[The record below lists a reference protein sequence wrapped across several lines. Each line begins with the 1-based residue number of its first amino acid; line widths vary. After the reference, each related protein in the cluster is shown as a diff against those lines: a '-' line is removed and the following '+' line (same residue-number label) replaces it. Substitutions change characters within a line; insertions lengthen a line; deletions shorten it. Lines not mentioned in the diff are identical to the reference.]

1 MIISVIKEDLE
12 KLIPKCPEIN
22 EIIKK
27 SQVIIDGIYEYDIKE
42 ILECNEVFDIINTP
56 KDELCKYIT
65 QHCINGTSGRVIEE
79 MMDDLADNIYYYLG
93 EYCINN
99 NIITTSILFQIFG
112 LGRFDIVNNIKISDS
127 EFKKVNTDDNYTVF
141 ANEDIM
147 CYFRYNILEKVVI
160 VK

>member
-65 QHCINGTSGRVIEE
+65 QHCINGTSDRVIGE
-79 MMDDLADNIYYYLG
+79 MMDDLTDNIYYYLG

-127 EFKKVNTDDNYTVF
+127 EFKKVNIDGNYTVF

-147 CYFRYNILEKVVI
+147 CYFKYSILEKVVI